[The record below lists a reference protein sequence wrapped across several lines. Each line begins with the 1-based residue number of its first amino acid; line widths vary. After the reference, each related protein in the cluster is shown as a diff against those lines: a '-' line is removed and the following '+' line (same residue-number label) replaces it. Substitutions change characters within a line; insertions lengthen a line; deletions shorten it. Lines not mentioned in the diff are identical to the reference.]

1 MAQQTSEAGFPPQT
15 RVRRKGYVPSGLYTG
30 TVISD
35 EGPERVFVSWDLGAN
50 SAVGRPPFVPASE
63 LELR

>member
-1 MAQQTSEAGFPPQT
+1 MAQQTSVRAFPPRT
-15 RVRRKGYVPSGLYTG
+15 RVRRKGYVPAGLYAG

>member
-1 MAQQTSEAGFPPQT
+1 MPAG
-15 RVRRKGYVPSGLYTG
+15 RYAG

-35 EGPERVFVSWDLGAN
+35 EGPERVFVSWDLGVN